1 MLIEKED
8 GTFIYQSYLAGSN
21 RLIKDWS
28 IKSSIETRE
37 NIGRFLAGMV
47 LLAGSAQSYG
57 YGPGSIAFT
66 TVVVVIG
73 ILWACELT
81 FFVRKLPKTTI
92 EATTKE
98 IDKTTIEMIPMPYAY
113 FLLAIGFFGLF
124 FSAALA
130 IPQDEEL
137 PIFFPVLLGFMSLA
151 LIYVSVRI
159 IRGKKSNNSFQG

>member
-8 GTFIYQSYLAGSN
+8 GTFIYQSYFAGQN
-21 RLIKDWS
+21 RLIKEWS
-28 IKSSIETRE
+28 IKSAIETRE
-37 NIGRFLAGMV
+37 NIGRFLFGV
-47 LLAGSAQSYG
+47 VFLAGTAQSNG
-57 YGPGSIAFT
+57 YGSIAFT
-66 TVVVVIG
+66 TVVVVIA

-113 FLLAIGFFGLF
+113 LLLAVGLFGLF
-124 FSAALA
+124 FSATLA
-130 IPQDEEL
+130 IPPDEEL
-137 PIFFPVLLGFMSLA
+137 PIFFPVLLGFISAAQVYISFRL
-151 LIYVSVRI
+151 